1 MDSHGYDPVFR
12 TWDFGFAEIFFTYN
26 NDNDNC
32 TSTATAFKARSE
44 SEGAIHDSSLKIT
57 SATVGVLVEAHVEL
71 LW

>member
-1 MDSHGYDPVFR
+1 MFR